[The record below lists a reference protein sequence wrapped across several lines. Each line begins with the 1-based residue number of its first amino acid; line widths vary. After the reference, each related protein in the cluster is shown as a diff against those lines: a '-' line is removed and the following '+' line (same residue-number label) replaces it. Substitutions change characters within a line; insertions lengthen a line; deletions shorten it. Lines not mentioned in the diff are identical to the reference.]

1 MMMIQFDNVRN
12 LKDPVTNGLV
22 DCGMS
27 KPWNS
32 SRCSG
37 SGRGSTAVGLH
48 ATVKDATRMIV

>member
-1 MMMIQFDNVRN
+1 MMMMMMIQFDNARN

-32 SRCSG
+32 PRCSG
-37 SGRGSTAVGLH
+37 SGRGLH

>member
-1 MMMIQFDNVRN
+1 MIQFDNVRN
-12 LKDPVTNGLV
+12 LKDPVTNRLV